1 MIVYRISLLA
11 NSWDKTGI
19 EASRLGGR
27 WNSKGRPAIYAS
39 SNLSL
44 ALLELYVR
52 FGGLHS
58 QDKWVITEFE
68 IPLEIPLDMWS
79 NDDLPMGWNLNMF
92 PHVAQ
97 HLGDQFLEKKE
108 YVGAFVPSI
117 LIPQE
122 FHVLLNPLHP
132 DMRDIHIIGVEE
144 MGKDLRIT
152 RY

>member
-1 MIVYRISLLA
+1 MILYRISLLT
-11 NSWDKTGI
+11 NSWDKSGL
-19 EASRLGGR
+19 EAARLGGR

-39 SNLSL
+39 TSLSL

-68 IPLEIPLDMWS
+68 LPIDIQLESWS
-79 NDDLPMGWNLNMF
+79 ADELPMGWNMAQF

-97 HLGDQFLEKKE
+97 HLGDRFLEKNE
-108 YVGAFVPSI
+108 CVGVMVPSV

-122 FHVLLNPLHP
+122 THVMLNPMHP
-132 DMRDIHIIGVEE
+132 DMSGIHIIGVEE

>member
-1 MIVYRISLLA
+1 VILYRISLLT
-11 NSWDKTGI
+11 NSWDKSGL
-19 EASRLGGR
+19 EAARLGGR

-39 SNLSL
+39 TSLSL

-58 QDKWVITEFE
+58 QDNWVVTEFE
-68 IPLEIPLDMWS
+68 LPIDIALESWS
-79 NDDLPMGWNLNMF
+79 AEELPIGWNMPQF

-97 HLGDQFLEKKE
+97 HLGDRFLESNQH
-108 YVGAFVPSI
+108 VGVMVPSV

-122 FHVLLNPLHP
+122 RHVMLNPAHP
-132 DMRDIHIIGVEE
+132 DMKEIHIIGVEE

>member
-1 MIVYRISLLA
+1 MILYRISLLT
-11 NSWDKTGI
+11 NSWDKSGL
-19 EASRLGGR
+19 EAARLGGR
-27 WNSKGRPAIYAS
+27 WNSKGRPAVYAS
-39 SNLSL
+39 TSLSL

-58 QDKWVITEFE
+58 QDNWVITEFE
-68 IPLEIPLDMWS
+68 LPIDVQLESWS
-79 NDDLPMGWNLNMF
+79 ADDLPIGWNMAQF

-97 HLGDQFLEKKE
+97 HLGDQFLAKNEC
-108 YVGAFVPSI
+108 VGVMVPSV

-122 FHVLLNPLHP
+122 MHVMLNPAHP
-132 DMRDIHIIGVEE
+132 DMNEIHIIGVEA

>member
-1 MIVYRISLLA
+1 MIVYRISLLT
-11 NSWDKTGI
+11 NSWDKTGL

-27 WNSKGRPAIYAS
+27 WNSAGRPAIYAS
-39 SNLSL
+39 TSLSL
-44 ALLELYVR
+44 AMLELYVR

-68 IPLEIPLDMWS
+68 IPIDVQLESWS
-79 NDDLPMGWNLNMF
+79 ADELPFGWNLSQYH
-92 PHVAQ
+92 HVAQ
-97 HLGDQFLEKKE
+97 HLGDQFLEKNKQ
-108 YVGAFVPSI
+108 VGVMVPSV

-122 FHVLLNPLHP
+122 YHVMLNPMHA
-132 DMRDIHIIGVEE
+132 DMKEIHIVGVEE